1 MRSLVPPDRSPAGAH
16 APLLGQQITETLV
29 QVTAINF
36 LHHNSAPYRLRLLF
50 NMFNEQLNMQRISS
64 IKGCDPNASAMEFY
78 ADRDRAC
85 HSFEE
90 NDRQTLHNCLA
101 ND

>member
-1 MRSLVPPDRSPAGAH
+1 
-16 APLLGQQITETLV
+16 
-29 QVTAINF
+29 
-36 LHHNSAPYRLRLLF
+36 
-50 NMFNEQLNMQRISS
+50 MFNEQLNMQRISS

>member
-1 MRSLVPPDRSPAGAH
+1 MS
-16 APLLGQQITETLV
+16 
-29 QVTAINF
+29 
-36 LHHNSAPYRLRLLF
+36 
-50 NMFNEQLNMQRISS
+50 NEQLNMQRISS
-64 IKGCDPNASAMEFY
+64 IKGCDPNAYAMGFY

-90 NDRQTLHNCLA
+90 NDWQALHNCLA